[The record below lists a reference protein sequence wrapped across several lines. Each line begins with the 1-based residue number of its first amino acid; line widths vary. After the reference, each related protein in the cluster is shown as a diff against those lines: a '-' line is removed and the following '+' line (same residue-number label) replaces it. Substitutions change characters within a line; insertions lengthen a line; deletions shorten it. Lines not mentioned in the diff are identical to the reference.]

1 MTDIQ
6 ALFLLKK
13 KKKINL
19 GVPAVV
25 QLVKRL
31 TAAAQVA
38 AEAWV

>member
-6 ALFLLKK
+6 ALFLLK